1 MKDEYPGKV
10 LITGGRN
17 IGGVGAF
24 AEGLRSGFSE
34 IGIPVEIIAPTQIF
48 SRWHDLRDPRVL
60 KILST
65 SAVFAAPVARRA
77 ICMAHGVSRAHLQG
91 FWKMVAVIATF
102 KIANA
107 CPGVRLVAVSDYVAA
122 HLETVFDI
130 EIDAVI
136 RNPLRPPF
144 LEPPADNGASRCY
157 ITYVGVL
164 DAVKNLH
171 RLFPAIRDVLDEHPG
186 LQACIAGD
194 GPQRPQLEALA
205 NGDRRIEFPGRLNAT
220 QVREQLRRSRVFISG
235 TPTEALG
242 IAYLE
247 ALSQGCAVAMPA
259 SGGGLEI
266 APLLIGTGI
275 QLFSIS
281 LARDSVASALRKGLT
296 VIPQLPSLDA
306 YAPGAVAR
314 AFLAADMRFSESA
327 GYGGGV
333 AP

>member
-1 MKDEYPGKV
+1 MNDAYPRKV
-10 LITGGRN
+10 LITGSRN

-24 AEGLRSGFSE
+24 ADGLRSGFSTL
-34 IGIPVEIIAPTQIF
+34 GIPVEIITPRQIL

-60 KILST
+60 KVLST

-91 FWKMVAVIATF
+91 FWKMAAVIATF

-107 CPGVRLVAVSDYVAA
+107 SAGARLIAVSDYVAA
-122 HLETVFDI
+122 HLETIFNI
-130 EIDAVI
+130 GIDAVI
-136 RNPLRPPF
+136 RNPLRPAF
-144 LEPPADNGASRCY
+144 LEPAANKTASRSY

-171 RLFPAIRDVLDEHPG
+171 RLLPAIRDVLDENPG
-186 LQACIAGD
+186 LRACIAGD
-194 GPQRPQLEALA
+194 GPERCHLEALA
-205 NGDRRIEFPGRLNAT
+205 DGDRRIEFPGWLNAT
-220 QVREQLRRSRVFISG
+220 EVREQLRRSRVFISG

-247 ALSQGCAVAMPA
+247 ALSQGSAVAMPA

-266 APLLIGTGI
+266 APKLIGTGI

-281 LARDSVASALRKGLT
+281 LARDSVASALRNGLT
-296 VIPQLPSLDA
+296 AALETPSVDA
-306 YAPGAVAR
+306 YAPVAVAK
-314 AFLAADMRFSESA
+314 AFLAADARFSESA
-327 GYGGGV
+327 SYRGSLTS
-333 AP
+333 